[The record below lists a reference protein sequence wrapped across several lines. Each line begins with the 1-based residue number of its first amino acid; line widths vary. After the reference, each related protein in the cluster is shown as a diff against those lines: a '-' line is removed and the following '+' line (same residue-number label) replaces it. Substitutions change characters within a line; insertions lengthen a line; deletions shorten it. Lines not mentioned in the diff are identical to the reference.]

1 MAKNNLIDIELIKQ
15 YVDITEEELMM
26 RLVKDAVGLQKPKGT
41 NAVKKWKIDLLI
53 QTSGNMCLCSGATI
67 STCPS
72 ISQTMRLL
80 QRRLVI

>member
-26 RLVKDAVGLQKPKGT
+26 RLVKDAVGLHKETERNKRR
-41 NAVKKWKIDLLI
+41 KEMED
-53 QTSGNMCLCSGATI
+53 I